1 VRVFIT
7 GIEGFVGHHLAGHLI
22 SAGHEVSGSYFDET
36 SAADLKD
43 HCALFRLDLR
53 SGEGLNQALSTA
65 SPQVIYHLAAQSSP
79 AVSFQ
84 RPVDTFE
91 INVIG
96 LVKLLEEARNI
107 TPECKVIMVSS
118 CEVYGLTNT
127 TEPVKEDYPYNPA
140 SPYAVSKISQEQ
152 LAIQYFHT
160 YRMNTVVARAFPHTG
175 PGQPEMFALPSFARQ
190 IARIAKHRSDPVV
203 LAGNLSARRDLSD
216 VRDIVRAYGLL
227 AESGQP
233 GEVYNVCSGKNIT
246 IQQALE
252 MLIKISGK
260 VIEVRTDPQRFRPL
274 DLPILWG
281 DNGKIRQQ
289 TGWQSEYGIEQTL
302 KDLYQYWLDRV

>member
-1 VRVFIT
+1 MRVFIT

-22 SAGHEVSGSYFDET
+22 AAGHEVSGSYFDEP
-36 SAADLKD
+36 AVGDLNGR
-43 HCALFRLDLR
+43 CTLFRIDLR
-53 SGEGLNQALSTA
+53 SGEGLHQALA
-65 SPQVIYHLAAQSSP
+65 SARPQCLYHLAAQSSP
-79 AVSFQ
+79 ALSFKK
-84 RPVDTFE
+84 PVDTFE

-96 LVKLLEEARNI
+96 LVNLLEEARN
-107 TPECKVIMVSS
+107 TVPECKVIMVSS

-127 TEPVKEDYPYNPA
+127 PDPVKEDYPYNPA

-160 YRMNTVVARAFPHTG
+160 YKMNTVVARPFPHTG

-190 IARIAKHRSDPVV
+190 IAGITKHGSDPVV
-203 LAGNLSARRDLSD
+203 LVGNLSARRDLSD

-227 AESGQP
+227 AEAGLSG
-233 GEVYNVCSGKNIT
+233 EIYNVCSGKNIT

-260 VIEVRTDPQRFRPL
+260 KIEVRTDPHRFRPL
-274 DLPILWG
+274 DIPILWG
-281 DNGKIRQQ
+281 DNSKIRRQ
-289 TGWQSEYGIEQTL
+289 TGWQPEYEIEQTL
-302 KDLYQYWLDRV
+302 KELHQYWLDRV

>member
-1 VRVFIT
+1 MRVFIT

-22 SAGHEVSGSYFDET
+22 SAGHEVSGSYFDEP
-36 SAADLKD
+36 AVGDLKD
-43 HCALFRLDLR
+43 RCALFRIDLR
-53 SGEGLNQALSTA
+53 SGDGLQQALTTA
-65 SPQVIYHLAAQSSP
+65 RPQCLYHLAAQSSP
-79 AVSFQ
+79 ALSFQ
-84 RPVDTFE
+84 KPVDTFE

-96 LVKLLEEARNI
+96 LVNLLEEARN
-107 TPECKVIMVSS
+107 TVPECKVLMVSS

-127 TEPVKEDYPYNPA
+127 PDPVKEDHPYNPA

-160 YRMNTVVARAFPHTG
+160 YRMNTVVVRPFPHTG

-190 IARIAKHRSDPVV
+190 IAGIAKHGSDPVV
-203 LAGNLSARRDLSD
+203 LVGNLSARRDLSD

-227 AESGQP
+227 AESGKI

-252 MLIKISGK
+252 TLIKISGK
-260 VIEVRTDPQRFRPL
+260 KIEVRTDPQRFRPL

-281 DNGKIRQQ
+281 DNSKISQQ
-289 TGWQSEYGIEQTL
+289 TGWQPEYGIEQTL
-302 KDLYQYWLDRV
+302 KDLYQYWLDRA